1 VSQIQ
6 TLNEIYVHAAERTVK
21 ADAFRTKRDGAYRDV
36 SSQEFARAGT
46 EIALG
51 LVALGLRP
59 GDRVAVLSETRL
71 EWAQADM
78 GILTAGLVSVPIY
91 PTLPPSSVR
100 YIVEDSGAR
109 FLFAS
114 NPEQA
119 AKARGIAE
127 KTGDFGVAVFDEEG
141 GDLMTL
147 DALRE
152 RGRTLGDGEPGLHR
166 KRAAAAGPDDVAT
179 IIYTSGTT
187 GDPKGVLLTHGNIT
201 SNVLAALEVFP
212 LGPDDVSLSFL
223 PLSHI
228 FERMAGLYAMVYR
241 GVSIAY
247 AESIDTVPDNLREVR
262 PTVVIAVP
270 RFYEKMY
277 ARVLEAASGGGSVRK
292 NLFFWARSVALAK
305 TRREIAGGSPGP
317 WANLQYRI
325 AYALVFRKLRART
338 GGRLRFFVSGGA
350 PLPRAIAE
358 FFLAARLPILEGY
371 GLTETSPVL
380 TVNPIDAI
388 RPGTVGKPI
397 PGVEVRI
404 AEDREILA
412 RGPNIMKG
420 YHNKPAETE
429 AALAGGW
436 FHTGDIG
443 HFDADGYLV
452 ITDRKK
458 DLIVTAGGKNVAPQ
472 PIESLLKAD
481 KYVSEAVV
489 IGDGRP
495 YLVALVLPNFEN
507 VRKFL
512 AARGISVAGDRELA
526 GHPAVRELLMQRI
539 KKRQKDA
546 PPFEAVAKIHVL
558 DRELV
563 IGEELTPT
571 LKVKRKEI
579 GRVFHDAIEALYTNA
594 S

>member
-1 VSQIQ
+1 
-6 TLNEIYVHAAERTVK
+6 
-21 ADAFRTKRDGAYRDV
+21 
-36 SSQEFARAGT
+36 
-46 EIALG
+46 
-51 LVALGLRP
+51 
-59 GDRVAVLSETRL
+59 
-71 EWAQADM
+71 
-78 GILTAGLVSVPIY
+78 
-91 PTLPPSSVR
+91 
-100 YIVEDSGAR
+100 
-109 FLFAS
+109 
-114 NPEQA
+114 
-119 AKARGIAE
+119 
-127 KTGDFGVAVFDEEG
+127 
-141 GDLMTL
+141 
-147 DALRE
+147 
-152 RGRTLGDGEPGLHR
+152 
-166 KRAAAAGPDDVAT
+166 
-179 IIYTSGTT
+179 
-187 GDPKGVLLTHGNIT
+187 
-201 SNVLAALEVFP
+201 
-212 LGPDDVSLSFL
+212 
-223 PLSHI
+223 
-228 FERMAGLYAMVYR
+228 
-241 GVSIAY
+241 
-247 AESIDTVPDNLREVR
+247 
-262 PTVVIAVP
+262 
-270 RFYEKMY
+270 
-277 ARVLEAASGGGSVRK
+277 VRK